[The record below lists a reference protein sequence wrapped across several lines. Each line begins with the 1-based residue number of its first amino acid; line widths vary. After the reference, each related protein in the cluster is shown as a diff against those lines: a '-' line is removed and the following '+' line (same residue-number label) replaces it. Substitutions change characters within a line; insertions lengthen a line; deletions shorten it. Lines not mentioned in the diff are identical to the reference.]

1 MLGKILAGR
10 YQIIDNLAEGGFGQ
24 TYLAQ
29 DHQLPGKPKCVVKR
43 LKTLSSG
50 VLPTARRLFDREAKC
65 LQTLGKHNQIPQLFA
80 YFEENEEFYLVEEY
94 VEGHPLS
101 EELIHSRAWS
111 EAEVIGLL
119 QELLPILKLVHS
131 QGVIHRDIKPSNVI
145 RRRLDGKL
153 VLIDFGSVKQVS
165 YGNTQIP
172 DGYPRTVAISTTGY
186 TPTEQIQG
194 QPRFNSD
201 IYALGITTIQALT
214 GKDPRQW
221 QWNSETGEIIW
232 QPGVRVSNQ
241 LAAILNKMICPN
253 FSKRY
258 QSVDDVL
265 GDLQNYL
272 LLGKNSTEA
281 ENQTSDFSSGGTQL
295 QPLTTQLDG
304 YNPKTGYNNT
314 TSSTFRTNITNIT
327 KLPGVK
333 PWHVLILIGTVGTI
347 LGITLIY
354 PTFRAIHYLRQG
366 ETSLESLQ
374 PEKALER
381 FRQATQ
387 VQPRNGAAWIGRG
400 DALRRL
406 ERNEAAIAA
415 YERAIKLKPRNSEAW
430 VKKGMALYQQDRYEQ
445 ALSAQ
450 EKALELDRDNAEA
463 WSGKGIAL
471 IGLGRYEEALT
482 AFSTAKQLVPEVPKL
497 WQSEGLALK
506 LLGRPT
512 EAIKIYEEAL
522 AAYNDKLKDNPNDPV
537 AWIDRGGVLGEL
549 QRLEEAI
556 YSYEQAIEAK
566 PNFYLAWQN
575 KGNALCFMGR
585 YEEALSAYEQA
596 IDIAPKSHLNWHN
609 RGSCLAQ
616 GKKDL
621 EAAIDSF
628 DRAIT
633 LKPSFHHAWRDRGL
647 ALMDLRKF
655 PEAIRS
661 FDKALKIEPE
671 DHQSWLA
678 RGAALLEMGDNSAAL
693 RAFEQAQSIQPNDPW
708 VWVNLGLGLEKSR
721 RISEA
726 VEAYEKAIAIDPT
739 FPPAV
744 EALKRLR

>member
-1 MLGKILAGR
+1 MLGKTLAGR

-43 LKTLSSG
+43 LKTLSPE
-50 VLPTARRLFDREAKC
+50 VLSTARRLFDREAKC

-94 VEGHPLS
+94 IEGHPLS

-119 QELLPILKLVHS
+119 HELLPILKLVHS
-131 QGVIHRDIKPSNVI
+131 QGVIHRDIKPSNLI
-145 RRRLDGKL
+145 RRVGDGKL

-172 DGYPRTVAISTTGY
+172 DDYPRTVAISTTGY

-214 GKDPRQW
+214 GKNPHQW
-221 QWNSETGEIIW
+221 QWNSATGEIIW
-232 QPGVRVSNQ
+232 QSGVQVSDQ
-241 LAAILNKMICPN
+241 LAAILNKMIRPN
-253 FSKRY
+253 FNQRY
-258 QSVDDVL
+258 QSVDEVL
-265 GDLQNYL
+265 GDLHNVL
-272 LLGKNSTEA
+272 LLEQNSTEA
-281 ENQTSDFSSGGTQL
+281 KHQTSGTQL
-295 QPLTTQLDG
+295 QPVTTQLDG
-304 YNPKTGYNNT
+304 RNPTTGTDNT
-314 TSSTFRTNITNIT
+314 TSSTFRTNITKIT

-354 PTFRAIHYLRQG
+354 PTFRGIHYLRQG
-366 ETSLESLQ
+366 ETLLESLE

-381 FRQATQ
+381 FRQAIQ
-387 VQPRNGAAWIGRG
+387 VQPRNPAAWVGRG

-406 ERNEAAIAA
+406 ERNEAAITA
-415 YERAIKLKPRNSEAW
+415 YDKAIKLKPRNSQAW
-430 VKKGMALYQQDRYEQ
+430 VKKGMALYQQDKYEQ

-450 EKALELDRDNAEA
+450 EKALELDNENAEA
-463 WSGKGIAL
+463 WGGKGIAL
-471 IGLGRYEEALT
+471 IGLGRYEEALN
-482 AFSTAKQLVPEVPKL
+482 AFGTAKQLVPEVPKL

-522 AAYNDKLKDNPNDPV
+522 AAYNDKLKDDPNDPV

-556 YSYEQAIEAK
+556 YSYDQAIEAN

-621 EAAIDSF
+621 EIAIESF
-628 DRAIT
+628 DQAIT

-647 ALMDLRKF
+647 ALMDLQKF

-693 RAFEQAQSIQPNDPW
+693 RAFEQAQSLQPNDPW
-708 VWVNLGLGLEKSR
+708 VWVNLGLGLERSR
-721 RISEA
+721 QIPEA
-726 VEAYEKAIAIDPT
+726 IQAYEKAIAIDPT

-744 EALKRLR
+744 EALKKLR